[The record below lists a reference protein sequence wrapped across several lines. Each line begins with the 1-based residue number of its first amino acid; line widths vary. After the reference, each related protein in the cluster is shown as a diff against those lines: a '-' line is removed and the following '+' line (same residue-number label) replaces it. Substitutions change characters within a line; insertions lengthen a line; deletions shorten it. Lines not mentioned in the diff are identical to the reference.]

1 MIQGKYNTIDE
12 LLNQVGNLPT
22 MPQVV
27 QKALHIIENPKS
39 NMVDL
44 ARVIKLDQA
53 MASLI
58 LRWVNSGYYSLRHKF
73 VTIEQAIA
81 YLGQRTVQNLVLSA
95 SISSFM
101 NRPIP
106 GYDMD
111 RGELWKHSVGVAAG
125 ARLIIE
131 EKAPGLA
138 EDAYYAGLFC
148 DIGKLAFNILLQNAS
163 IDWSQYQEYPF
174 DQVETAIFGFNHAE
188 VGAEIVKRW
197 NISENMVEIIRNHHT
212 PGKVNKECQVIA
224 FAVHAA
230 DAITM
235 MFGIGSGLD
244 TLHYQLDPET
254 LNIFSWDENSIS
266 RIYDRLVPVIE
277 GATRFLS
284 ETAAARH

>member
-1 MIQGKYNTIDE
+1 MATGKYHSIDE

-39 NMVDL
+39 SMVDL

-106 GYDMD
+106 GYEMD

-131 EKAPGLA
+131 EKNPNMA

-148 DIGKLAFNILLQNAS
+148 DIGKLAFNILLQNS
-163 IDWSQYQEYPF
+163 NIDWSQYAQYPF
-174 DQVETAIFGFNHAE
+174 DQVETTIFGFNHAE
-188 VGAEIVKRW
+188 VGAEIVRRW
-197 NISENMVEIIRNHHT
+197 NISEHMVEIIRNHHT
-212 PGKVNKECQVIA
+212 PSKVDPDHKIIA
-224 FAVHAA
+224 YAVHAA

-244 TLHYQLDPET
+244 SLHYQLDPET
-254 LNIFSWDENSIS
+254 LNTFSWDDNSIS
-266 RIYDRLVPVIE
+266 RIYDRLAPIID
-277 GATRFLS
+277 GATRFLMD
-284 ETAAARH
+284 TAGSHH